1 MNRRFKFY
9 ALIWLILF
17 AAFNIVC
24 FAVPSEMA
32 GMSKYGG
39 AFWSGYIFID
49 ISFIGQLICAYIAL
63 KPDDKTKLFYNIP
76 MIRISYTGLVIT
88 MAVDVLCMAIPQ
100 LPNFIGMIAGILILA
115 FTAVSVI
122 TAKAASDIAESIDDR
137 IKADTQFI
145 RTITAEAKS
154 LMPYAKTDAVKE
166 ACKKVYEAFRYSDPV
181 TDGRLEDI
189 EMQIK
194 DRYERFAEE
203 VKMGNKAETGNSDTI
218 SEMADGIVVMINE
231 RNTKCKMMKGR

>member
-63 KPDDKTKLFYNIP
+63 RPDDKTKLFYNIP

-88 MAVDVLCMAIPQ
+88 MA
-100 LPNFIGMIAGILILA
+100 
-115 FTAVSVI
+115 
-122 TAKAASDIAESIDDR
+122 AESIDDR

-181 TDGRLEDI
+181 TDGRLGDI

-194 DRYERFAEE
+194 DRYERFAEA
-203 VKMGNKAETGNSDTI
+203 VKSGDKGENGNGDTI
-218 SEMADGIVVMINE
+218 SEMADGIVVMIND